1 MTHTNFTKNIATLV
15 TKLLR
20 KFPPEIAHNIG
31 GYALKKNLLPFRITR
46 YPIFRGLDLT
56 SNLSDKIT
64 LSHPLG
70 LAAGFDK
77 NAQFLPGLSHL
88 GFSFIEVGAATP
100 IPQKGNPSP
109 RIFRYPD
116 KKAIINRMGFNNVGI
131 EKINNHLIDFFKTE
145 QHNQPVGINIGV
157 NKTTSLEKALDDY
170 LIVLKTTTQKISYY
184 SINLSSPNTE
194 SLKFLCHPQVVK
206 SLAERIKIETTVP
219 LSKVWIKLGPNLE
232 KIFFQSLVRSVFE
245 SKFAGLILT
254 NTLPVKEPEVGG
266 LSGLPLLEKS
276 ERALEWAW
284 EVHEGLLPMI
294 AVGGISNGKDLY
306 ERIRRGATLAQIYTA
321 FIYEGPFVVESIL
334 KEFSEILK
342 SKNIS
347 NLDELRGSY
356 YS

>member
-1 MTHTNFTKNIATLV
+1 MTPTHFTKNIATIV

-20 KFPPEIAHNIG
+20 KFPPEIAHNLA
-31 GYALKKNLLPFRITR
+31 GYALKKNLLPFRITST
-46 YPIFRGLDLT
+46 PLFKGLDLT
-56 SNLSDKIT
+56 SKLSDKIT
-64 LSHPLG
+64 LTHPLG

-77 NAQFLPGLSHL
+77 NAQFLSGLSRL

-100 IPQKGNPSP
+100 LPQEGNPSP

-116 KKAIINRMGFNNVGI
+116 KKALINRMGFNNVGI
-131 EKINNHLIDFFKTE
+131 EKINNHLIDFFRE
-145 QHNQPVGINIGV
+145 EHDQPVGINIGV
-157 NKTTSLEKALDDY
+157 NKTTPLEKALDDY
-170 LIVLKTTTQKISYY
+170 LIVLKTTTKKISYY

-206 SLAERIKIETTVP
+206 SLADRIKTETAVP

-232 KIFFQSLVRSVFE
+232 KPFFQSLVKSVFDCN
-245 SKFAGLILT
+245 FAGLVLT
-254 NTLPVKEPEVGG
+254 NTLPVKEPELGG

-276 ERALEWAW
+276 KQALEWAW